1 MIHREAQI
9 SAQGRMRNCKAQ
21 RFAQFDQHRHG
32 RRIAAR
38 ARDEYDGIA
47 RLDEAL
53 RDLARASGIRCTS
66 AHEAELPRRGKD
78 RALDALHRDLGRNA
92 EVHRPARLARRHL
105 QRAADHESCVVL
117 HLQLVIPLH
126 VLACDAV
133 LIVGGARMVL
143 RQRGEP
149 EWSRVFNTQLV
160 DQYKTV
166 AHVPLGLYS
175 MALPYADGP
184 ASDEL
189 RRKAGV
195 YRDKT
200 RAFSAVADQLEIP
213 ATQRPRQ
220 HAMFES
226 SLAVLDKLI
235 ADGTILRRVLEA
247 FARRMGPLQL
257 ANADLAAA
265 VHLDNLAAA
274 TTEMRTRLKP
284 GQWEKTYV
292 LVTGSKMPRVGN
304 LQYEYF
310 VRNEIER
317 RLLYTEGLTSPDTAA
332 PLVGTLEIDRNIG
345 QAFFAD
351 RYRMDRDLLADGARK
366 HLDQM
371 FGRSTSSPR

>member
-1 MIHREAQI
+1 MKKRPFSMAPTLLL
-9 SAQGRMRNCKAQ
+9 
-21 RFAQFDQHRHG
+21 
-32 RRIAAR
+32 AA
-38 ARDEYDGIA
+38 G
-47 RLDEAL
+47 AL
-53 RDLARASGIRCTS
+53 VLCGCAT
-66 AHEAELPRRGKD
+66 ELPPTETAVGPAPPEVTDTVAVMNREVRERYAETREKL
-78 RALDALHRDLGRNA
+78 RAD
-92 EVHRPARLARRHL
+92 V
-105 QRAADHESCVVL
+105 
-117 HLQLVIPLH
+117 
-126 VLACDAV
+126 DAV

-149 EWSRVFNTQLV
+149 EWSKVFNTQLV

-166 AHVPLGLYS
+166 AHVPLGVYS

-200 RAFSAVADQLEIP
+200 RAFAVVADQLEIP

-220 HAMFES
+220 HAMFDG

-235 ADGTILRRVLEA
+235 ADGTVLRRDLEA
-247 FARRMGPLQL
+247 FARRMGPLQMT
-257 ANADLAAA
+257 NADLAAA

-310 VRNEIER
+310 VRLMGRNEIER